1 VPTTTT
7 TPSKQQ
13 PNEQQ
18 TNKSSKI
25 KPINE
30 ATKFDSL
37 EVSFNFYLKK
47 KKKSFFFLIIKK
59 NFLYLFKV

>member
-1 VPTTTT
+1 VPTTTST

-13 PNEQQ
+13 TNEQQ

-37 EVSFNFYLKK
+37 EFSFNFYLNQ
-47 KKKSFFFLIIKK
+47 KKKSFFLLKR

>member
-1 VPTTTT
+1 VPTTT

-13 PNEQQ
+13 TNEQQ

-37 EVSFNFYLKK
+37 EVSFNFYLNQKK
-47 KKKSFFFLIIKK
+47 KRVFF
-59 NFLYLFKV
+59 Y